1 MLVGV
6 WRGSE
11 RNHVRLKIIA
21 CQVAFREICQAAA
34 RCPHLL
40 SLEFLPYDLHDEP
53 KKAMPRLQER
63 IDAVPE
69 GEFDAVLVG
78 YGLCEK
84 ILTGLAARKTP
95 LVVPRAHDCLTF
107 FLGSRARYSKV
118 FFDDPRTYF
127 YTAGWLEKNDLSG
140 GDLAS
145 QRSTTSVLMPDYDD
159 FARKHGEEQAKALLE
174 IMEGWKA
181 QYHRALYIAF
191 DFVDHLGWREK
202 VRSICAKNKWEFAEV
217 PGDLGLLQRWV
228 DGEWPESDFL
238 VVPPGRRIVPTLGE
252 EVIGLEPPP
261 PRRPRKPRAR
271 R

>member
-1 MLVGV
+1 M
-6 WRGSE
+6 
-11 RNHVRLKIIA
+11 RLKIIA
-21 CQVAFREICQAAA
+21 CQVAFRETCQVAA
-34 RCPHLL
+34 RSRNLL

-63 IDAVPE
+63 VDAVPE
-69 GEFDAVLVG
+69 GEFDAVLIG

-107 FLGSRARYSKV
+107 FLGSRARYSQV

-127 YTAGWLEKNDLSG
+127 YTAGWVEKNELSG
-140 GDLAS
+140 GELAS
-145 QRSTTSVLMPDYDD
+145 QRSTTGGLMPDYEE

-181 QYHRALYIAF
+181 QYHRALYIAL
-191 DFVDHLGWREK
+191 DFVDHLGWHEK
-202 VRSICAKNKWEFAEV
+202 VQAICAENKWDYAEV

-228 DGEWPESDFL
+228 DGEWDEADFL
-238 VVPPGRRIVPTLGE
+238 TVPPGRSIVATLGE
-252 EVIGLEPPP
+252 EVIGLAPEA
-261 PRRPRKPRAR
+261 PRRR
-271 R
+271 RRSPAK